1 MANRRLLVTGSSGL
15 IGSQV
20 VKFFST
26 KGFEV
31 HGIDN
36 NQREVF
42 FGPSGS
48 TRWQEKELK
57 IAFKHFKHYEFDI
70 RDREGIMG
78 LVNTLRPEA
87 VIHAAAQPSHDKAAS
102 IPFDDFETN
111 AIGTLN
117 LIEACRQFCRES
129 PFIFLSTNKVY
140 GDAPN
145 RLPIVELDTRW
156 DYADLKWKNGIN
168 EEFTIDQSK
177 HSLFGA
183 SKLAADILV
192 QEYGRYFNIPTCILR
207 GGCLTGP
214 AHSGVEMHGFLSYLV
229 RCNVTNTPY
238 TIYGYKGK
246 QVRDN
251 IHAVDV
257 ATFIEAFINK
267 PKIAAVYNIGG
278 GRANTISILEAFK
291 LAESM
296 SGKSMIFSYKDQP
309 REGDHVVY
317 YTDLTKITNDYPEW
331 SISVD
336 VQSTIQE
343 IYKGWSE
350 RLI

>member
-1 MANRRLLVTGSSGL
+1 M
-15 IGSQV
+15 
-20 VKFFST
+20 
-26 KGFEV
+26 
-31 HGIDN
+31 
-36 NQREVF
+36 
-42 FGPSGS
+42 
-48 TRWQEKELK
+48 
-57 IAFKHFKHYEFDI
+57 
-70 RDREGIMG
+70 
-78 LVNTLRPEA
+78 
-87 VIHAAAQPSHDKAAS
+87 
-102 IPFDDFETN
+102 
-111 AIGTLN
+111 
-117 LIEACRQFCRES
+117 
-129 PFIFLSTNKVY
+129 
-140 GDAPN
+140 
-145 RLPIVELDTRW
+145 
-156 DYADLKWKNGIN
+156 
-168 EEFTIDQSK
+168 
-177 HSLFGA
+177 
-183 SKLAADILV
+183 
-192 QEYGRYFNIPTCILR
+192 
-207 GGCLTGP
+207 
-214 AHSGVEMHGFLSYLV
+214 
-229 RCNVTNTPY
+229 
-238 TIYGYKGK
+238 
-246 QVRDN
+246 RDN